1 MIITEFLCYYN
12 HPVFLTVHSAAA
24 IHDTNLQHTEGA
36 FCGSP
41 KSGDYGVDVL
51 AKKGGRICAIQ
62 CKKFNEKNPIPPKYV
77 QQLLG
82 GMNYYKAQNAIFVT
96 TSTYT
101 PNAIKQTKNSRIE
114 LWNNPI
120 LHDYVK
126 KYFLKKE
133 PSEIIG
139 LIEREKQKKTE

>member
-1 MIITEFLCYYN
+1 MVRAKGYGPFLEQQCIFSGKSVEQARELDNCKTTVMIIAEFMCYNN

-62 CKKFNEKNPIPPKYV
+62 CKKFNETNPIPPKYV

-82 GMNYYKAQNAIFVT
+82 GMN
-96 TSTYT
+96 
-101 PNAIKQTKNSRIE
+101 
-114 LWNNPI
+114 
-120 LHDYVK
+120 
-126 KYFLKKE
+126 
-133 PSEIIG
+133 
-139 LIEREKQKKTE
+139 

>member
-1 MIITEFLCYYN
+1 MDNCKTTVMIIAEFMCYNN

-62 CKKFNEKNPIPPKYV
+62 CKKFNETNPIPPKYV

-96 TSTYT
+96 I
-101 PNAIKQTKNSRIE
+101 P
-114 LWNNPI
+114 PI
-120 LHDYVK
+120 PQM
-126 KYFLKKE
+126 
-133 PSEIIG
+133 PSN
-139 LIEREKQKKTE
+139 KQKIVESNYGIIPFCTIMLKRIFSKKNHQKLSV